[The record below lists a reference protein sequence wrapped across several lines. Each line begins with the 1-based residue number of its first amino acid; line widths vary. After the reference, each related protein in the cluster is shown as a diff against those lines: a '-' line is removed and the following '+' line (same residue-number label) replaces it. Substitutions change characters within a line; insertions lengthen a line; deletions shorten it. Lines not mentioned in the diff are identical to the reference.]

1 MSPRRGRSRG
11 LSRNLGGHRI
21 GAVGGTGERWG
32 SALSAHRHR
41 GAGVAHAFI
50 SVRALPAAMMRS
62 EALFAKNLK
71 FSGGRFSA
79 ESNHNLLNYS
89 TVPPT
94 VAS

>member
-1 MSPRRGRSRG
+1 MA
-11 LSRNLGGHRI
+11 I
-21 GAVGGTGERWG
+21 GSVRWAVLARDGDRHYRHIGT
-32 SALSAHRHR
+32 
-41 GAGVAHAFI
+41 GVAHAFI